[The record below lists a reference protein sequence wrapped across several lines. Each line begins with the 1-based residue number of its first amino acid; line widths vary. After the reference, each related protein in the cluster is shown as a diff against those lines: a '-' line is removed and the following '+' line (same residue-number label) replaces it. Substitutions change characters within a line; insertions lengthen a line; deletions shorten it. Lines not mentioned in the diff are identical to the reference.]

1 MYLSYAGPKYLVGID
16 FSYSLKFSTLFGVR
30 NVAFTLLN
38 TTFCHFQ
45 PAYPVIPNTK
55 QNEKASIKFSDYIA
69 TSN

>member
-1 MYLSYAGPKYLVGID
+1 MYLSYAGLKYLVGID
-16 FSYSLKFSTLFGVR
+16 FSYSLRLSTLFGVR
-30 NVAFTLLN
+30 HAAITLFN
-38 TTFCHFQ
+38 TIFCHFQ